1 MAQDKMEGA
10 LPKKFEDPDKQ
21 GSTKAGSS
29 IEQLAVQSKP
39 VEPQKG
45 SDMKCGNDLKE
56 SKMNLDCPARSAG
69 IIKI

>member
-10 LPKKFEDPDKQ
+10 LPKKYEDPDMQ
-21 GSTKAGSS
+21 RSTKAGSS
-29 IEQLAVQSKP
+29 IELLPVQSKP
-39 VEPQKG
+39 VEPTRG

-56 SKMNLDCPARSAG
+56 SKLDLSCPARSAG